1 VQGVLGG
8 RSGLGGVGEEALA
21 GVGGQGEGLEGQV
34 EVADDG
40 MVEELDA
47 AGVDPDVVRGPAPA
61 ELFAA
66 GGQLPDQ
73 VREVP
78 VVRVAAGFGAQQG
91 DGVVGGLVVV
101 AEELGRVRVEEDE
114 PGGVG
119 RSSRVGEGPV
129 KLSV

>member
-1 VQGVLGG
+1 VG
-8 RSGLGGVGEEALA
+8 RSGFGGVGEQALA
-21 GVGGQGEGLEGQV
+21 GVGGQGKDSK
-34 EVADDG
+34 ARSRSPTTG

-47 AGVDPDVVRGPAPA
+47 AGVDSDVVRGPALS

-78 VVRVAAGFGAQQG
+78 VVGVAAGFGAQQG

-101 AEELGRVRVEEDE
+101 AEELSRVRVEEDE

-119 RSSRVGEGPV
+119 RSSGVAVDR
-129 KLSV
+129 

>member
-1 VQGVLGG
+1 
-8 RSGLGGVGEEALA
+8 
-21 GVGGQGEGLEGQV
+21 
-34 EVADDG
+34 

-47 AGVDPDVVRGPAPA
+47 AGVDSDVVRGPALS

-73 VREVP
+73 VP
-78 VVRVAAGFGAQQG
+78 VVGVAAGFGAQQG

-101 AEELGRVRVEEDE
+101 AEELSRVRVEEDE

-119 RSSRVGEGPV
+119 RSSGVAVDR
-129 KLSV
+129 

>member
-1 VQGVLGG
+1 VG
-8 RSGLGGVGEEALA
+8 RSGFGGVGEQALA

-47 AGVDPDVVRGPAPA
+47 AGVDSDVVRGPALSG
-61 ELFAA
+61 LFAA

-78 VVRVAAGFGAQQG
+78 VVGVAAGFGAQQG

-101 AEELGRVRVEEDE
+101 AEELSRVRVEEDE
-114 PGGVG
+114 PGGVAG
-119 RSSRVGEGPV
+119 SP
-129 KLSV
+129 

>member
-1 VQGVLGG
+1 
-8 RSGLGGVGEEALA
+8 
-21 GVGGQGEGLEGQV
+21 
-34 EVADDG
+34 

-47 AGVDPDVVRGPAPA
+47 AGVDSDVVRGPALS

-78 VVRVAAGFGAQQG
+78 VVGVAAGFGAQQG

-119 RSSRVGEGPV
+119 RSSGVAVDR
-129 KLSV
+129 